1 MLGDVIPLNLTDRL
15 YISIE
20 HIIKFY
26 KVSDGGSEGECWR
39 EGGNLYNSRADNFC
53 CALQIEAT
61 GILKR
66 SFTKLNPEHCMMIAS
81 GFKTCRLEKCF
92 PSCALKSNILYF
104 VVQNVFLLLVNQK

>member
-1 MLGDVIPLNLTDRL
+1 MEAVKGNA
-15 YISIE
+15 
-20 HIIKFY
+20 
-26 KVSDGGSEGECWR
+26 GGR
-39 EGGNLYNSRADNFC
+39 EGTRAKPCKRLVLDIVGLSNLYNSGADNFC

-66 SFTKLNPEHCMMIAS
+66 SFAKLNPEHCMMIGS